1 MRSLIICSFL
11 SDFEHLFLDVELDVE
26 KGVKNPKE
34 KADSELTAWPNPASL
49 GILQGRYDLC
59 QLNTTIL
66 NKNCAI
72 SYF

>member
-11 SDFEHLFLDVELDVE
+11 SDFEHLFLDVE